1 MFGGNAGSFTH
12 RAHGNSRISF
22 LVEIVVQLVKEVECL
37 GVAISEGSL
46 SVSKV
51 DREEEEGEKWRDKR
65 EKKEGAS

>member
-1 MFGGNAGSFTH
+1 M
-12 RAHGNSRISF
+12 
-22 LVEIVVQLVKEVECL
+22 KEVECL